1 MSSLPGFRDI
11 TSNGFRGPNYNDSE
25 AKRKNNVAYGDWASD
40 IEIGDE
46 WDYRPVNAELPR
58 KQRDTR
64 ERYPNTRTPRDSF
77 MRPIADPIGVI
88 DRLSWDRVSREERL
102 GAEATL
108 NRRESRAALVFAGLW
123 LFLIPFGLGYFFSR
137 GIAEPVLYYT
147 QENNPERLALTDK
160 MKREG
165 AAVLRMEVLRLRM
178 EANIGKAPPLTDEE
192 VFHQLQEKA
201 HEFEHEKSEEI
212 RVGLVNI
219 ISDSVTITAFL
230 LTLAMHVEGRTAL
243 VNTIGRISQGMS
255 QTGKAFILILA
266 ADVLMGYHSEE
277 GWTAGIELLSE
288 HYMVEVGHGPIA
300 IFVSTVPVV
309 LDTAFKW
316 WLFKGLNRIDPSASV
331 TLSEIDRH

>member
-147 QENNPERLALTDK
+147 QVPRPQPSVSRSFTHTMGRQFRRSPTLLPPAWLHVARCAGEQS
-160 MKREG
+160 G
-165 AAVLRMEVLRLRM
+165 AAGADGQD
-178 EANIGKAPPLTDEE
+178 EAGGRGRAAHGGAAAAHGGQHRQGAAPHRRGGLCACPLHHAAAPCVRE
-192 VFHQLQEKA
+192 
-201 HEFEHEKSEEI
+201 SEPPSRWSCLPI
-212 RVGLVNI
+212 PLVVAGG
-219 ISDSVTITAFL
+219 DHGMPCL
-230 LTLAMHVEGRTAL
+230 MLAV
-243 VNTIGRISQGMS
+243 
-255 QTGKAFILILA
+255 
-266 ADVLMGYHSEE
+266 YHR
-277 GWTAGIELLSE
+277 
-288 HYMVEVGHGPIA
+288 P
-300 IFVSTVPVV
+300 P
-309 LDTAFKW
+309 
-316 WLFKGLNRIDPSASV
+316 
-331 TLSEIDRH
+331 